1 MSVFNPSKKRTQCVK
16 ESRVIRLPKVIE
28 KVKTFFNDGLLSS
41 VVTHEEGEAYPD
53 SKARFR
59 DFSLQSL
66 VQAEAYDLLKPL
78 GTVPMDV
85 LKAHDT
91 ANTVALS
98 VADLKK
104 VEADALAAAA
114 SSESKSE

>member
-1 MSVFNPSKKRTQCVK
+1 M
-16 ESRVIRLPKVIE
+16 RLPKMIE
-28 KVKTFFNDGLLSS
+28 KVKTFFSDGLLTS

-78 GTVPMDV
+78 GSVPMDV
-85 LKAHDT
+85 LSAHDT
-91 ANTVALS
+91 ANTIALS
-98 VADLKK
+98 VADMKQI
-104 VEADALAAAA
+104 EADAI
-114 SSESKSE
+114 SKSATVAQPSDTKTE

>member
-1 MSVFNPSKKRTQCVK
+1 M
-16 ESRVIRLPKVIE
+16 RLPKMIE
-28 KVKTFFNDGLLSS
+28 KVKTFFSDGLLSS

-78 GTVPMDV
+78 GSVPMDV
-85 LKAHDT
+85 LSAHDT

-98 VADLKK
+98 VADMKQ
-104 VEADALAAAA
+104 VEADAIAKAATVAPP
-114 SSESKSE
+114 SETKTE